1 MLDSLSSPCPGLF
14 RDLTSQP
21 HLFSLSRVL
30 GSKESPP
37 ASQKPYQIKA
47 TLLPSQ
53 LDSHLL

>member
-1 MLDSLSSPCPGLF
+1 MLGSLSSACCGPS

>member
-1 MLDSLSSPCPGLF
+1 MLDSLSSPCLGLF

-30 GSKESPP
+30 GSKESPL
-37 ASQKPYQIKA
+37 ASLKPYQIKA